1 MEDSDGSNHE
11 DVWSPTL
18 REDVFSNHDMMG
30 HSWSS
35 EPRHHV
41 EHLPLPNF
49 NSIRSQPL
57 NHINWPNSQS
67 PQQQQ
72 RGHNNT
78 APAKPSSSSSRHPLS
93 TTSVTRNHS
102 HLDLPNFPL
111 QAVCLT
117 DPELSYV
124 ELLVSFIISLKA
136 WCQSKRL
143 SIPLQ
148 AVRFLWMLK
157 NTILTLKHG

>member
-1 MEDSDGSNHE
+1 MEDSDDSNHE

-35 EPRHHV
+35 EPRHRV
-41 EHLPLPNF
+41 EQLPLPNF

-67 PQQQQ
+67 HQQQ
-72 RGHNNT
+72 RSYNST
-78 APAKPSSSSSRHPLS
+78 APAKSSSSSSRPPLS
-93 TTSVTRNHS
+93 TTPLNRSHS

-111 QAVCLT
+111 QAVCIFCNNSF
-117 DPELSYV
+117 LSQTV
-124 ELLVSFIISLKA
+124 CGVPDIVRE
-136 WCQSKRL
+136 SKIL
-143 SIPLQ
+143 
-148 AVRFLWMLK
+148 
-157 NTILTLKHG
+157 NTPS